1 MQRWP
6 DDYDFLSLDFYKKF
20 TSLMYS
26 FIDEIKNGLGDDRVG
41 DIWLPF
47 AIRRSWCMRYHV

>member
-1 MQRWP
+1 
-6 DDYDFLSLDFYKKF
+6 
-20 TSLMYS
+20 MYS
-26 FIDEIKNGLGDDRVG
+26 FIDEIKNGLGDDRAG